1 MERRTGQKKKKIKA
15 LTPRMRR
22 GLKFVYGLF
31 AFFCL
36 VLIVRL
42 AFLSNEDKYEK
53 SALAQQSYVSSVIPY
68 RRGDI
73 LDRNGQVLASGNM
86 VYHLILDPKVLLYK
100 EENVESTVNALVTV
114 YGIDEYEL
122 RSILVEKKNSS
133 YVVLRKKLSYMEREE
148 FLTYVEKLPKE
159 EEEKIKGVWFE
170 EEYERTYPYESI
182 ASHLIGFTVAGDV
195 GTYGIEQYY
204 NEELTGTNGRTYGY
218 YDASL
223 NIQKTVKEA
232 VNGNQIVSTI
242 DINVQRVVQK
252 HVEKF
257 LDEIGAENVG
267 VVIMDA
273 DNGEILAMQSNYG
286 YNLNAPRD
294 LSSFYSEEELA
305 QMTEQEKLNS
315 MYNIWRNFCISDGF
329 EPGST
334 FKPFTVAA
342 ALEEHIVNL
351 DSEFTCD
358 GAENFGETITIR
370 CSNKRGHGKISL
382 AQTLMYSCNDALMQ
396 IAALEGRDMFYLYQK
411 HFLMGMKTGIDLPG
425 EATGELIPVEKLN
438 QTELATS
445 SFGQSFT
452 VNMVQM
458 AAAFSSLIN
467 GGTYYEPHIVMAVK
481 NEDGAT
487 LKKIDPVMVGKTV
500 SLDTSDFIR
509 ETMYLTVTDGTAKKA
524 QVEGYVIGGKTG
536 TAQKYPR
543 EAGKNLVSFL
553 GFIEAEGRKIVYY
566 VVVDEAHDEEMMS
579 KSSTASTLAAGILEE
594 ALPYLKI
601 YPEGEIKYYIETVE
615 EEDILTNETDNPDYL
630 PENDESTA
638 DVIEETA
645 AEEEETEEP
654 EPEVT
659 E

>member
-1 MERRTGQKKKKIKA
+1 MRGSMERRTGQKKKKIKK
-15 LTPRMRR
+15 LTPRMRS
-22 GLKFVYGLF
+22 GLTFIYGLF

-73 LDRNGQVLASGNM
+73 LDRNGQVLASSNM
-86 VYHLILDPKVLLYK
+86 VYHLILDPKVLLSK
-100 EENVESTVNALVTV
+100 EENVDPTVTALVSV
-114 YGIDEYEL
+114 YGLDESEL
-122 RSILVEKKNSS
+122 RTILVEKKSSS
-133 YVVLRKKLSYMEREE
+133 YVILKKKISYLEKEAFE
-148 FLTYVEKLPKE
+148 TYVKKLPKE

-170 EEYERTYPYESI
+170 EEYERTYPFQSI
-182 ASHLIGFTVAGDV
+182 ASHIIGFTVSGDE

-204 NEELTGTNGRTYGY
+204 NDELIGTNGRTYGY

-232 VNGNQIVSTI
+232 VNGNQVISTI
-242 DINVQRVVQK
+242 DVNVQRVVQK
-252 HVEKF
+252 HAEKF
-257 LDEIGAENVG
+257 LDEIGAENLG
-267 VVIMDA
+267 VIMMDA
-273 DNGEILAMQSNYG
+273 GNGEILAMQSNYG
-286 YNLNAPRD
+286 YNLNSPRD
-294 LSSFYSEEELA
+294 LSAFYTAE
-305 QMTEQEKLNS
+305 EQETMSAEDKLNA
-315 MYNIWRNFCISDGF
+315 MYDIWRNFCISDGF

-342 ALEEHIVNL
+342 AMEEHVVNL
-351 DSEFTCD
+351 DSEFICD
-358 GAENFGETITIR
+358 GKEHFGETITIR
-370 CSNKRGHGKISL
+370 CSNTRGHGKISL

-396 IAALEGRDMFYLYQK
+396 MASLEGRDMFYLYQK
-411 HFLMGMKTGIDLPG
+411 HFLMGTKTGIDLPG
-425 EATGELIPVEKLN
+425 ETTGDLIALQNLN

-467 GGTYYEPHIVMAVK
+467 GGTYYEPHVVMAIK

-487 LKKIDPVMVGKTV
+487 IKKIDPVEVVKTV

-543 EAGKNLVSFL
+543 EEGKNLVSFL
-553 GFIEAEGRKIVYY
+553 GFVEAEGRKIVIY
-566 VVVDEAHDEEMMS
+566 VVVDEAHDETMMS
-579 KSSTASTLAAGILEE
+579 KSSTASTLAASILEE

-601 YPEGEIKYYIETVE
+601 YPEGEIKYYIETVD

-630 PENDESTA
+630 PENDETTA
-638 DVIEETA
+638 DVIEEENT
-645 AEEEETEEP
+645 EEELLE
-654 EPEVT
+654 
-659 E
+659 

>member
-1 MERRTGQKKKKIKA
+1 MERRTGQKKKKIKT

-42 AFLSNEDKYEK
+42 AFLSDEDKYEK

-73 LDRNGQVLASGNM
+73 LDRNGQVLASSNM
-86 VYHLILDPKVLLYK
+86 VYHLILDPKVLLSK
-100 EENVESTVNALVTV
+100 EENVDPTVEALVNV
-114 YGIDEYEL
+114 YGLDESVI
-122 RSILVEKKNSS
+122 RSILLEKKNSS
-133 YVVLRKKLSYMEREE
+133 YVILKRQLSYTEKEK
-148 FLTYVEKLPKE
+148 FIIYVDKLPKE

-170 EEYERTYPYESI
+170 EEYQRTYPFQTI
-182 ASHLIGFTVAGDV
+182 ASHIIGFTVAGDV

-204 NEELTGTNGRTYGY
+204 DDELTGTNGRTYGY

-232 VNGNQIVSTI
+232 VNGNQIISTI
-242 DINVQRVVQK
+242 DVNVQRVVQK
-252 HVEKF
+252 YVENF
-257 LDEIGAENVG
+257 LDEVGAENVG
-267 VVIMDA
+267 VVMMDA

-286 YNLNAPRD
+286 YDLNAPRD
-294 LSSFYSEEELA
+294 LSAFYTEEEQAL
-305 QMTEQEKLNS
+305 MTAEQKLNA
-315 MYNIWRNFCISDGF
+315 MYDIWRNFCISDGF

-342 ALEEHIVNL
+342 ALEEHVVNL
-351 DSEFTCD
+351 DSEFICD
-358 GAENFGETITIR
+358 GKEHFGDTITIR
-370 CSNKRGHGKISL
+370 CSNIRGHGKISL

-396 IAALEGRDMFYLYQK
+396 MAAAEGKDMFYLYQK

-425 EATGELIPVEKLN
+425 EGTGELIALDNLN

-487 LKKIDPVMVGKTV
+487 LKKMEPVEVLKTV

-524 QVEGYVIGGKTG
+524 QVEGYLIGGKTG

-543 EAGKNLVSFL
+543 DAGKNLVSFL
-553 GFIEAEGRKIVYY
+553 GFVESGDKKIVIY
-566 VVVDEAHDEEMMS
+566 VVVDEAHDETLMS
-579 KSSTASTLAAGILEE
+579 KSSTASTLAASILEE

-601 YPEGEIKYYIETVE
+601 YPEGEIKYYIETVDE
-615 EEDILTNETDNPDYL
+615 DDILTNETDNPGYL
-630 PENDESTA
+630 PENNENTTDVISENNSTTALEST
-638 DVIEETA
+638 E
-645 AEEEETEEP
+645 
-654 EPEVT
+654 
-659 E
+659 